1 MKTPL
6 RANPAR
12 SSAQAEPSPT
22 VVILLISPSAVED
35 KPATDWAAAA
45 TEQIIRQCPTC
56 LSNSVIGHGW
66 RRKQAHDESH
76 DWIAIR
82 RGFCN
87 RCLKTITFLPAFSLA
102 YTHYSLIA
110 RSQALELY
118 FVASRSLDL
127 STPLVKDPNRVPV
140 ASTLRRWFR
149 SLDSAERWER
159 LQQWERERT
168 STSSP
173 CASAI
178 SIRPAGSFPFLQ
190 KMLNAVSGHLLREQS
205 YGYDLLLLSWRTLAY
220 FLQILLPLRC

>member
-1 MKTPL
+1 
-6 RANPAR
+6 
-12 SSAQAEPSPT
+12 
-22 VVILLISPSAVED
+22 V
-35 KPATDWAAAA
+35 AA
-45 TEQIIRQCPTC
+45 EQIVRQCPTC
-56 LSNSVIGHGW
+56 LSNAVIGHGW

-87 RCLKTITFLPAFSLA
+87 HCLKTITFLPAFSLP

-127 STPLVKDPNRVPV
+127 ATPLVKDPNRVPV

-149 SLDSAERWER
+149 SLDSAERWEC

-168 STSSP
+168 STSSLCDSP
-173 CASAI
+173 IVIRSAK
-178 SIRPAGSFPFLQ
+178 SFPFLQ
-190 KMLNAVSGHLLREQS
+190 KMLRVVSGRLLRTES
-205 YGYDLLLLSWRTLAY
+205 YRYDRLVLSWRTLFH